1 MIRLFIIFFV
11 FIFAPIN
18 AANFDNLHQ
27 KILTENWKRR
37 DFVEYFNKLDISD
50 SEKIT
55 QVNWLISEF
64 ENNGKYYSYL
74 SYLNNIKGYILLDNG
89 KKSEAINCMSN
100 AIQFSFLMNN
110 TAYTKTLYI
119 ELSGYLVVGGLYNE
133 AIEYGELI
141 LNKYPITRKDSA
153 DIYSMLGASYSLV
166 HDYYKSIDCHTSSA
180 ELYLLLNDSVK
191 VAREYYNLGVVF
203 DKVGRIRMSINLLNK
218 SLSIWNQLGDESEK
232 LKVELFIGNAFLDKK
247 RYRKAIKIFSSVLSK
262 RDKYPELIDNI
273 SGKTELSIAYAYMFN
288 NQIDSSEYWFN
299 RAIES
304 ANDSENNRL
313 LVKSYIGLHNLCKH
327 SNNKTEHKCYLE
339 LAESLVDT
347 SNFTYEDAVI
357 YSELASAYYEKGD
370 FKKSLVYFK
379 LKQKIHSEY
388 ELLKANYNNLL
399 YDNKQQLIDQ
409 QSEYKSVIKGKE
421 KWIKAFKS
429 IGIFIIIAVLFLM
442 ILLWY
447 LKVKNRLIKNNL
459 AEISTQKK
467 LLEEANATK
476 KTMLSIIGH
485 DLKGPVGT
493 TSQLLEIVINYI
505 EESDYSRAKSILKE
519 LKNTSEDIYSML
531 TSLLLWANAID
542 NKIEIKLELVDVFE
556 LVNNCLLNLKSSIKN
571 KNITVVFEPENKL
584 SCKIDSNIVSVVIR
598 NLISNAI
605 KYSYQGGVVKVS
617 TQIINNRL
625 WIEVTDNGIGMSV
638 EKANSLFDGNDNSSK
653 LGTSK
658 EVGTGIGLKLCKL
671 FVDAVDGEIYCKSEL
686 EKGTV
691 FFVSIP
697 I

>member
-1 MIRLFIIFFV
+1 MNRLFIILFV
-11 FIFAPIN
+11 FIFPPIN
-18 AANFDNLHQ
+18 AVNFDNLHQ
-27 KILTENWKRR
+27 KILAENWKRR
-37 DFVEYFNKLDISD
+37 DFVEYFDNSDFND
-50 SEKIT
+50 SEKIN
-55 QVNWLISEF
+55 QINWLISEF
-64 ENNGKYYSYL
+64 DNDGKYYSYL
-74 SYLNNIKGYILLDNG
+74 SYLYNIKGYILLDNG
-89 KKSEAINCMSN
+89 KKAEAIDCMTN

-110 TAYTKTLYI
+110 TSYTKTLYI
-119 ELSGYLVVGGLYNE
+119 ELSDYLVVGGLYND

-153 DIYSMLGASYSLV
+153 DIYSILGASYCLV
-166 HDYYKSIDCHTSSA
+166 HDYYKSIDYHTSSA
-180 ELYLLLNDSVK
+180 ELYLMLNDSVK
-191 VAREYYNLGVVF
+191 VASQYYNLGVVL
-203 DKVGRIRMSINLLNK
+203 DKVGRIRKSINFLNE
-218 SLSIWNQLGDESEK
+218 SLSIWDQLGDEAEK

-262 RDKYPELIDNI
+262 RDEYPELFDNI
-273 SGKTELSIAYAYMFN
+273 SGKTELCIAYAYLFN
-288 NQIDSSEYWFN
+288 NQIDSSKYWFS

-304 ANDSENNRL
+304 ASDNENNRL

-327 SNNKTEHKCYLE
+327 SNNQSEHNCYLE

-347 SNFTYEDAVI
+347 TNFTYEDAVI

-379 LKQKIHSEY
+379 LKQKIHNEY
-388 ELLKANYNNLL
+388 ELLKDNYNKSL
-399 YDNKQQLIDQ
+399 YDNKQQLINQ

-429 IGIFIIIAVLFLM
+429 IGVFILIAVFFLM

-447 LKVKNRLIKNNL
+447 LKVKNKLIKNNL
-459 AEISTQKK
+459 IEISTQKK

-485 DLKGPVGT
+485 DLKGPIGT

-505 EESDYSRAKSILKE
+505 EECDYSRAKIILKE

-531 TSLLLWANAID
+531 NSLLLWANAID
-542 NKIEIKLELVDVFE
+542 NRIEIKRELVDVVA
-556 LVNNCLLNLKSSIKN
+556 LVNNCLLSLKSCIKN
-571 KNITVVFEPENKL
+571 KNIKVVYESEDKL
-584 SCKIDSNIVSVVIR
+584 SCKVDSNIVSVVLR

-605 KYSYQGGVVKVS
+605 KYSYQGGVVEVS
-617 TQIINNRL
+617 TQVIENRL
-625 WIEVTDNGIGMSV
+625 FIEIKDSGIGMSV
-638 EKANSLFDGNDNSSK
+638 EKVNSLFDGSDNCST

-671 FVDAVDGEIYCKSEL
+671 FVDALGGEISCKSEL
-686 EKGTV
+686 EIGTV

-697 I
+697 V